1 MTLAKALDKISI
13 LVDYQLIILVD
24 QKTLYDSNRKIALRL
39 ISFKILVVMITR
51 RPVILTDLLFH

>member
-24 QKTLYDSNRKIALRL
+24 QKTLYDSNRKTALRL

>member
-13 LVDYQLIILVD
+13 LVNYQLIILVD
-24 QKTLYDSNRKIALRL
+24 QETLHDSNRKTALRL